1 MTEENENWLNEE
13 LGQQSTHTD
22 YEQLPSLKLTPN
34 VVVELIIDFS
44 KPFEKWS
51 GEQAG
56 KTIVKK
62 IIPVTVNG
70 TKMNWWVNVANP
82 IYREILALGVAGINT
97 VKVLQTGTQANT
109 RYVIV
114 K

>member
-1 MTEENENWLNEE
+1 MTEQENNWLNNE
-13 LGQQSTHTD
+13 LENQTTHTD
-22 YEQLPSLKLTPN
+22 FEQLPSLKLTPN
-34 VVVELIIDFS
+34 VVAEITIDFS
-44 KPFEKWS
+44 KPFEQWK
-51 GEQAG
+51 GEQNN

-70 TKMNWWVNVANP
+70 TRMNWWVNVANP
-82 IYREILALGVAGINT
+82 IYRDILASGVAGTNT
-97 VKVLQTGTQANT
+97 IKVLQTGTQANT